1 MALLPSADMMSLLLL
16 PVTRPSGFRCLTT
29 SQHLKRSSC
38 PTQDISIEK
47 WSTPNLSFPCT
58 EAGFFLQFHQHRL
71 CAILRTA
78 APSPAPPSVCGADS
92 HAGTI
97 QRTAPMRYVFADCVL
112 DTALATLHR
121 SGRTIPLRPKVFH
134 LLQYLLEQRAHLV
147 TKDVLCAQVW
157 PGQYISDT
165 ALEGC
170 IKLARHAIGDS
181 GREQRLIQTRRGYG
195 YRFVGAVEEQAVG
208 HTERR
213 GTAPGDSLAP
223 PVMSSPEPAPGRE
236 ALA

>member
-1 MALLPSADMMSLLLL
+1 MVLLSSADMMSLLLL
-16 PVTRPSGFRCLTT
+16 LVTRLSGFRCLTA

-121 SGRTIPLRPKVFH
+121 SGRAIPLRPKVFH

-147 TKDVLCAQVW
+147 TKDGLCAQVW
-157 PGQYISDT
+157 PGQCISDT
-165 ALEGC
+165 ASRAASSWHARPLETV
-170 IKLARHAIGDS
+170 
-181 GREQRLIQTRRGYG
+181 GRRNG
-195 YRFVGAVEEQAVG
+195 
-208 HTERR
+208 
-213 GTAPGDSLAP
+213 
-223 PVMSSPEPAPGRE
+223 
-236 ALA
+236 